1 MKFLLSIVVLS
12 FPLTMIFGQIHVHE
26 EKLHTLVLENNYL
39 NVIEILAKPGDA
51 AEMHTHKH
59 NYAYLALKGGKMLLQ
74 DKGEDE
80 REVNLPDLYAGGKYN
95 TLTNPF
101 SHRFVN
107 LDDHDIHFLAV
118 EHKASYQINKDL
130 KLDFHPDDVL
140 IDNQFFLVVKIK
152 MQPLASVSKE
162 VPYPGVIICPDQ
174 EEVLSFK
181 EDKHSKMP
189 LWSYQEAGTKL
200 MLSNQEKEEEVLYL
214 YMVK

>member
-1 MKFLLSIVVLS
+1 MKFLLSIVVLC
-12 FPLTMIFGQIHVHE
+12 FPFNIIFAQIDVHA
-26 EKLHTLVLENNYL
+26 EKLHSLVLENKYL
-39 NVIEILAKPGDA
+39 NVLEILAKPGEA

-59 NYAYLALKGGKMLLQ
+59 NYAYIALEGGKMLLQ
-74 DKGEDE
+74 DKGEAE
-80 REVNLPDLYAGGKYN
+80 REVNLPDLYTGGKYN
-95 TLTNPF
+95 THINPF

-130 KLDFHPDDVL
+130 KLNFHPDDIL

-152 MQPLASVSKE
+152 IQPLASVSKE

-174 EEVLSFK
+174 KEVLSFK
-181 EDKHSKMP
+181 EDKHSKLP

-200 MLSNQEKEEEVLYL
+200 MLSNKEKIEAVLYL
-214 YMVK
+214 FMTK